1 MKQPADGSADRRHP
15 CKSPGG
21 HRPSAAVIRTVRSRR
36 KARHALPC
44 PAVVH
49 AGGGGP
55 HSNRIQTCTKAECL
69 LFPGSAQKCADGL
82 RHTNAFVHFCSRQ
95 PRSFAA
101 VAPFLRGAAA
111 CRFHGSPVL
120 GRVAPIIREL
130 SRAATCQA
138 LCGSADTEAAR
149 SAQRCCRSPERS
161 ARTNPDRSGKMRI
174 RAAQTAA
181 PCG

>member
-1 MKQPADGSADRRHP
+1 MNEANRREGY
-15 CKSPGG
+15 K
-21 HRPSAAVIRTVRSRR
+21 PSAAVIRTVRSRR

-69 LFPGSAQKCADGL
+69 LFPGSAQKCADGS
-82 RHTNAFVHFCSRQ
+82 RHTNAFVHFLCPANRL
-95 PRSFAA
+95 SFAA
-101 VAPFLRGAAA
+101 VALSLRG
-111 CRFHGSPVL
+111 RNLPLSRKPVPWQ
-120 GRVAPIIREL
+120 GAPFIREL
-130 SRAATCQA
+130 SRATTCRA

>member
-1 MKQPADGSADRRHP
+1 MKQIAGRGTNHRRL
-15 CKSPGG
+15 SSE
-21 HRPSAAVIRTVRSRR
+21 PSAADAKRGTPFP
-36 KARHALPC
+36 ARQSFTL
-44 PAVVH
+44 
-49 AGGGGP
+49 GGGDP

-69 LFPGSAQKCADGL
+69 LFPGSAQKCADGS

-95 PRSFAA
+95 LRSFAA

-111 CRFHGSPVL
+111 CRCHGSPFL
-120 GRVAPIIREL
+120 GRVAPFIREL
-130 SRAATCQA
+130 SRAATCRA
-138 LCGSADTEAAR
+138 LCGSADIEAVR

-181 PCG
+181 LCG